1 MSRADLLALQPA
13 ALASLTNMGLVKRAQ
28 KELEQGKVPAIVVED
43 DGTVVATFDDAT
55 TRLVPGKGLRDV
67 PCTCGATSGCRHRIG
82 AVLAYQQWSASSS
95 SSSSSPTST
104 VDAATPSSEPAAPWT
119 PADVDDD
126 ALVRLL
132 GEGTVDRARKLRR
145 AGYIA
150 EVRAGSGGD
159 DAPMVLLQTS
169 SVRFLVRGDASYARC
184 DCVQKTA
191 CLHVA
196 LAVWAFRARDAKD
209 AAAASLVVEVRE
221 PGASTGSLVDD
232 DVQLALRATID
243 VVRLVV
249 VEGLQHWSAASASR
263 LALAR
268 DALTRANLAWP
279 LLALEE
285 LELLLEQY
293 LRRSALFQPQRLRHV
308 LVELVARA
316 HAGRG
321 DGVLPARAVL
331 GRDEAL
337 STKLDQARFVGIGAT
352 VEADDDDRRVQVL
365 LADPGGQGIF
375 AIERLFRK
383 PDTGVEDGPMLG
395 ARSTVGGASL
405 AVLASGQ
412 MVSNAVTR
420 QANRVITVGV
430 GGLQKTSVTRGG
442 FTVDRLPV
450 DRVTSSVDVSLTERR
465 ARAPVFLRPRL
476 VADDVEVVLID
487 EVRDVV
493 FDPARQAV
501 IAVCH
506 DAQGAVIVVERAHKA
521 VAPGATAA
529 LAFAMHS
536 TMTGAVGAAKVT
548 AVVGRVHPVGDVL
561 VVEAISV
568 FADRLIVLDLEPK
581 TEATTA
587 ALSALGTGQRPEAS
601 TALASVAAGVVAL
614 LDDVL
619 HDGLRGTGGQRDRFA
634 RQHQRVREA
643 GLLHLA
649 DDVERLTDAATAYAL
664 TGSDVDAAA
673 AADAWAACAL
683 RTWFVVE
690 RC

>member
-67 PCTCGATSGCRHRIG
+67 PCTCGATSGCRHRVG
-82 AVLAYQQWSASSS
+82 AVLAYQQWSVSSS
-95 SSSSSPTST
+95 TTSIAG
-104 VDAATPSSEPAAPWT
+104 AATTAPAAEPVVPWS
-119 PADVDDD
+119 PADVDDE

-132 GEGTVDRARKLRR
+132 GEGTVDRARKVRR

-184 DCVQKTA
+184 DCVQKSA

-209 AAAASLVVEVRE
+209 AAAATLVVEVRE
-221 PGASTGSLVDD
+221 PGALTASLVDD

-249 VEGLQHWSAASASR
+249 IEGLQHWSAASTAR
-263 LALAR
+263 VALAR

-279 LLALEE
+279 LLALQE

-293 LRRSALFQPQRLRHV
+293 LRRSALFQPHRLRHV
-308 LVELVARA
+308 LVELVARV

-321 DGVLPARAVL
+321 DGVLPARSVL
-331 GRDEAL
+331 GRDEVL
-337 STKLDQARFVGIGAT
+337 STKLDQARFVGIGVT

-383 PDTGVEDGPMLG
+383 PDTGVEDGPMLA
-395 ARSTVGGASL
+395 ARTMVGGASL

-420 QANRVITVGV
+420 QANRVLTVGV

-442 FTVDRLPV
+442 FSVDRMPV
-450 DRVTSSVDVSLTERR
+450 DRVTTSVDESLQQRR
-465 ARAPVFLRPRL
+465 ARPPVFLRPRL
-476 VADDVEVVLID
+476 VADDVEVVVID

-506 DAQGAVIVVERAHKA
+506 DAHGAVIVVERVHKA
-521 VAPGATAA
+521 VAPGAGAA
-529 LAFAMHS
+529 LAAAMLS
-536 TMTGAVGAAKVT
+536 TMTQPGGAAKVT
-548 AVVGRVHPVGDVL
+548 AVVGRVHVVGDAL

-568 FADRLIVLDLEPK
+568 VADRLIVLDLEAK
-581 TEATTA
+581 TETTSA
-587 ALSALGTGQRPEAS
+587 ALSGLATGRRPEAA
-601 TALASVAAGVVAL
+601 TTLATLADGVIAV
-614 LDDVL
+614 LDDVVR
-619 HDGLRGTGGQRDRFA
+619 DGVRGTGSQRDRWH
-634 RQHQRVREA
+634 RHQHRLREA

-649 DDVERLTDAATAYAL
+649 HDLEHLTDATTAYAL

-673 AADAWAACAL
+673 AADAWAACAV
-683 RTWFVVE
+683 RATFVVE